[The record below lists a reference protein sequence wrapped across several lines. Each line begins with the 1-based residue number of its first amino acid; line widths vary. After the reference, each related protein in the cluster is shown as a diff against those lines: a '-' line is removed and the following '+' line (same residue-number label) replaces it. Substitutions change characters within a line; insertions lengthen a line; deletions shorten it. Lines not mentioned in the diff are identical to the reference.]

1 MDLSSLPQTALE
13 VIWESLDDW
22 EACQSLRCSCV
33 TLRNVSDGLIKHLD
47 MDFLRDCKGT
57 INAFSRFPRK
67 ATLRRLCLIS
77 CNVDDNDEDTL
88 GVPPSFKFAPLFDKI
103 MGNGD
108 LLARLAGVN
117 DLSLSNCE
125 VN

>member
-1 MDLSSLPQTALE
+1 MPSPDSLARPH
-13 VIWESLDDW
+13 SG
-22 EACQSLRCSCV
+22 S
-33 TLRNVSDGLIKHLD
+33 
-47 MDFLRDCKGT
+47 
-57 INAFSRFPRK
+57 
-67 ATLRRLCLIS
+67 LIS